1 MNYDPHRHHRR
12 SIRLK
17 GYDYSRAG
25 AYFITICCHDRICRF
40 GEIVG
45 DVGAGLAPALLPPAQ
60 IDDMENV
67 TSSNVQTSNKK
78 GQPQGPAHTMQ
89 LNEYGKIA
97 YNEWVKL
104 PERYPNF
111 ELDVFQIMPNHIHGI
126 IVLNDVRAGLAPA
139 LLPPAQIDEM
149 IKGQPQ
155 GTAPTPL
162 ANIDEMIK
170 GRPQGTAPTPLA
182 NIDGMQKGQ
191 PQGTA
196 PTPLANIDEMIK
208 GRPQGTAP
216 TPLANIDGMQKG
228 QPQGIAPT
236 VGDIVGAYKS
246 LVANGCLTIFK
257 KNNEKM
263 GKLWQRDYYEHVI
276 RDDQSYQTISNYI
289 LNNPAKWTD
298 DKFYKQ

>member
-191 PQGTA
+191 PQG
-196 PTPLANIDEMIK
+196 
-208 GRPQGTAP
+208 
-216 TPLANIDGMQKG
+216 
-228 QPQGIAPT
+228 IAPT